1 VFTSQP
7 TALEVV
13 GTGLEARQEH
23 QMNRIRTAL
32 TALTT
37 VLLVTI
43 VPSMA
48 FAADGIAAGD
58 QGWVGLGAGLAIG
71 FAALGC
77 GIGQGICANGALHG
91 IARNPSAAG
100 KIQTPMILGLVLI
113 ESLCIYALVIGFLL
127 QGKIG

>member
-1 VFTSQP
+1 
-7 TALEVV
+7 
-13 GTGLEARQEH
+13 
-23 QMNRIRTAL
+23 MNRIRTAL

-37 VLLVTI
+37 ALLVTVI
-43 VPSMA
+43 PGMA
-48 FAADGIAAGD
+48 FAAGDGIAAGD

-100 KIQTPMILGLVLI
+100 KIQTPIILGLVLI

>member
-32 TALTT
+32 TVLTT

-43 VPSMA
+43 VPNMA